1 MTASSSRGDRWT
13 FLTNHARVLLHIAR
27 DPEVRLRDVAASIGI
42 TERATQAIVADL
54 EAAGYLSR
62 TRVGRRNRYT
72 IDPTVALRH
81 PSEADHP
88 VGDLLDT
95 FLHREDPPAA
105 PASRD
110 TAAREGERREVSGA
124 RRPED
129 LRA

>member
-1 MTASSSRGDRWT
+1 MTVSPSRGDRWT

-54 EAAGYLSR
+54 EATGYLSR

-72 IDPTVALRH
+72 VDPTVSLRH
-81 PSEADHP
+81 PSEAGHP

-95 FLHREDPPAA
+95 FLHREEPQAASASRTAA
-105 PASRD
+105 P
-110 TAAREGERREVSGA
+110 REGEGREGSG
-124 RRPED
+124 P
-129 LRA
+129 